1 MDKYKTQRLKRQYPF
16 KVEKLVYNF
25 LCYNIS
31 LKFQEERNESKG
43 SFF

>member
-1 MDKYKTQRLKRQYPF
+1 MKNNPLRIDII
-16 KVEKLVYNF
+16 